1 MRATIDG
8 RLAAIFADRD
18 ATAGLRK
25 ANQLAKNL
33 QLAHP
38 DAAAS
43 LREGLEEMFTVTR
56 IGASDTLRRSLTTT
70 NAIESMISTCRNT
83 TSNVKNWQSGEMRR
97 RWCAAGMLEAERSFR
112 RIKGHKEIGVFT
124 KKLRNKLAEN
134 TEIVTPPTY
143 TYTAA

>member
-1 MRATIDG
+1 
-8 RLAAIFADRD
+8 
-18 ATAGLRK
+18 
-25 ANQLAKNL
+25 
-33 QLAHP
+33 
-38 DAAAS
+38 
-43 LREGLEEMFTVTR
+43 MFTVTR

-70 NAIESMISTCRNT
+70 NAIESIISTCRNT

-112 RIKGHKEIGVFT
+112 RIKGHKEIGIFT
-124 KKLRNKLAEN
+124 KKLRNKLTET